1 MKNLHSKNLNRKF
14 NFSNSL
20 TSVIAEFP
28 TDNFVFVLSHLCK
41 KRLNHLSLF
50 FLFPSLF
57 GKIQQLH
64 ASFNRKK
71 KYVLIFWDL
80 MNEQKTF
87 FKIAVLQSIKL
98 IVAITKTFEKY
109 QWRSSILVKLLTYS
123 LQLWNIL
130 IRFTLIWDNYFVG

>member
-1 MKNLHSKNLNRKF
+1 MKNLHSKNLNCKF
-14 NFSNSL
+14 NFFNSL

-28 TDNFVFVLSHLCK
+28 TGNFIFVISHLCK

-71 KYVLIFWDL
+71 KYVLSFWNL
-80 MNEQKTF
+80 MIEHKTF
-87 FKIAVLQSIKL
+87 FKVAVLQSIKL
-98 IVAITKTFEKY
+98 IVAMIKTFEKY
-109 QWRSSILVKLLTYS
+109 Q
-123 LQLWNIL
+123 
-130 IRFTLIWDNYFVG
+130 